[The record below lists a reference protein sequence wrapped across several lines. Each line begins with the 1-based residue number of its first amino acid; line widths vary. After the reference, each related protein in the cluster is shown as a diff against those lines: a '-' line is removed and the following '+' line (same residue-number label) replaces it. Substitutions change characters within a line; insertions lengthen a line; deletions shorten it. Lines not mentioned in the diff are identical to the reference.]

1 LGVRNKTNGAD
12 NDLVEA
18 SVFIPQVSAEALSS
32 MVVGRTTHLQ
42 TGAAVSR
49 DARIC
54 VSARQDFSA
63 ATIFF
68 RVSRFKLHGY
78 LKDKP

>member
-1 LGVRNKTNGAD
+1 LGARNKINGAD
-12 NDLVEA
+12 TDLVEA

-32 MVVGRTTHLQ
+32 MVVGGATHLQ
-42 TGAAVSR
+42 TGVAVSR

-54 VSARQDFSA
+54 VSTRQDFSS
-63 ATIFF
+63 ATSFF
-68 RVSRFKLHGY
+68 RVFRFTVHGY